1 MSTPKAKATQQ
12 EAVWCNKHEASQIL
26 GVSQSTLKNLRLTNQ
41 LIEGIH
47 WTRFSSRCV
56 RYNIALLKDWAM
68 NRADVK
74 LHDRGI
80 VNYLGNL
87 PSYQAEPPNSKISKV
102 PGKVGLAAK

>member
-1 MSTPKAKATQQ
+1 MTTSKVKATQQ

-41 LIEGIH
+41 LVEGIH

-87 PSYQAEPPNSKISKV
+87 PSYQTNSQTTK
-102 PGKVGLAAK
+102 LAGHPAKLG